1 MTEQKQT
8 TEPQP
13 EPIATPEPEPQSEPI
28 ATTEPEPKAEPV
40 NPYQSVIENQNSQ
53 IAALIEQN
61 NKLTA
66 QITQLVQGGA
76 QIAQAGQPNPQ
87 PNPQPFVNNGYGF
100 AQGVE
105 ALDEADDLSVN
116 YLGNLIGKR

>member
-1 MTEQKQT
+1 MTD
-8 TEPQP
+8 
-13 EPIATPEPEPQSEPI
+13 PIPTPEPEPQPQPTPEPQPNP
-28 ATTEPEPKAEPV
+28 TPEPEPKPTPS
-40 NPYQSVIENQNSQ
+40 PYESIIENQNSQ

-76 QIAQAGQPNPQ
+76 QITQPGQPNPQ
-87 PNPQPFVNNGYGF
+87 HNPQPFINNGYGF
-100 AQGVE
+100 AHGVE
-105 ALDEADDLSVN
+105 ALDDNDDLSPA